1 MQMQIL
7 QEKIQALGIS
17 NACVAALCR
26 RSASAL
32 GQELSGVRPMP
43 NAKYLR
49 LNDDLSKLIEIQK
62 AIEPLRLDLKNVTL
76 VREWLD
82 LWTAGNLKIIVQTS
96 EQSNAG
102 AL

>member
-1 MQMQIL
+1 MQMEIL
-7 QEKIQALGIS
+7 KQKMRALDMS
-17 NACVAALCR
+17 TACAAGLSGG
-26 RSASAL
+26 SAGNLS
-32 GQELSGVRPMP
+32 QELAGIRPMQ

-49 LNDDLSKLIEIQK
+49 LNGDLSKLIEIQK

-82 LWTAGNLKIIVQTS
+82 LWTAGNLKISVTS
-96 EQSNAG
+96 EQSAG